1 MMTSHRIDRYLV
13 QYPSLAGWLY
23 GVLIVILGLIALLS
37 LLDLGERYRIRNA
50 SLELLAQLQRHAGI
64 SPHEPASAKFKL
76 PASAF
81 LEGQTA
87 TLASAALLQRV
98 TGAITRA
105 GGDVVSS
112 EIAPQGPQAKDGYLR
127 AIATCELS
135 QTALQQFLYD
145 LEAGMPFLIIDQLL
159 VHSAE
164 RDRLRLV
171 LTVTGLWT
179 GAER

>member
-1 MMTSHRIDRYLV
+1 MQS
-13 QYPSLAGWLY
+13 
-23 GVLIVILGLIALLS
+23 
-37 LLDLGERYRIRNA
+37 
-50 SLELLAQLQRHAGI
+50 
-64 SPHEPASAKFKL
+64 
-76 PASAF
+76 
-81 LEGQTA
+81 
-87 TLASAALLQRV
+87 LLQRV

-112 EIAPQGPQAKDGYLR
+112 EIVPQGPEAKDGYLR
-127 AIATCELS
+127 AIATCELD
-135 QTALQQFLYD
+135 QTAFQQLLYD
-145 LEAGMPFLIIDQLL
+145 IEAGMPFLIIDQLL

>member
-1 MMTSHRIDRYLV
+1 MITSHRIDRYLAR
-13 QYPSLAGWLY
+13 YPSLAGWLY
-23 GVLIVILGLIALLS
+23 GALIVILGLVALIS
-37 LLDLGERYRIRNA
+37 LVDLGERYRVRNA
-50 SLELLAQLQRHAGI
+50 SFELLAQLKTHARI
-64 SPHEPASAKFKL
+64 SPHKPASANFTL

-81 LEGQTA
+81 LEGQTS

-105 GGDVVSS
+105 GGEVVSS
-112 EIAPQGPQAKDGYLR
+112 EIASQGKDAKDGYVR
-127 AIATCELS
+127 AIATCELE
-135 QTALQQFLYD
+135 QRALQQFLYD

-164 RDRLRLV
+164 GDRLRLV
-171 LTVTGLWT
+171 LTVTGLWA

>member
-1 MMTSHRIDRYLV
+1 MQS
-13 QYPSLAGWLY
+13 
-23 GVLIVILGLIALLS
+23 
-37 LLDLGERYRIRNA
+37 
-50 SLELLAQLQRHAGI
+50 
-64 SPHEPASAKFKL
+64 
-76 PASAF
+76 
-81 LEGQTA
+81 
-87 TLASAALLQRV
+87 LLQRV

-112 EIAPQGPQAKDGYLR
+112 EIVPQVPEAKDGYLR
-127 AIATCELS
+127 AIATCELD
-135 QTALQQFLYD
+135 QTAFQQLLYD
-145 LEAGMPFLIIDQLL
+145 IEAGMPFLIIDQLL